1 MKSNWSTV
9 TLGEVC
15 NFENGDR
22 GKNYPGRKALVPT
35 GIPFINAGHIADG
48 VIDWNGMDFIPEDRF
63 EILGSGKIQQGD
75 VLYCLRGSL
84 GKFGVVDREAKGAIA
99 SSLVIVRPAETLD
112 VNFLAYY
119 FRSPLADEMM
129 ERFAG
134 GAAQPNL
141 SAKSLGQYKLPL
153 PPLEEQQRIVAVLD
167 EAFEGLA
174 RARAHTEANLSDAEK
189 IAAQALDV
197 LLEELRLKNGQVQIN
212 YIAEVKGGKRLP
224 KGVKPSPKPTPFPY
238 ISVKDLTDDGSVCT
252 KKVGY
257 ISAEVQQTIQR
268 YTISSRDVYV
278 SIAGTIGK
286 TGIVP
291 PELDGANL
299 TENAAKLVLREG
311 WSPQYVYW
319 CTRSSTFSVQTAEQT
334 RTAAQPKLALQRLGA
349 IHIPNAN
356 ASEQVEISEKMD
368 ALRHTRQSLISAYS
382 AKLQDLNDLR
392 QSLLQKAFAG
402 ELT

>member
-1 MKSNWSTV
+1 MKAGWSLREIGEAFQTV
-9 TLGEVC
+9 TGNTPPKSAAHFYGQDIPLVKPPELTDGDVSSASDGLTESGAAVARVAPEGSVLVSCIGNLGKIGLATRPLAF
-15 NFENGDR
+15 NQQ
-22 GKNYPGRKALVPT
+22 
-35 GIPFINAGHIADG
+35 INAIYPDPSLAL
-48 VIDWNGMDFIPEDRF
+48 PRF
-63 EILGSGKIQQGD
+63 TFYQALSP
-75 VLYCLRGSL
+75 
-84 GKFGVVDREAKGAIA
+84 KFREQLDALAAGTTV
-99 SSLVIVRPAETLD
+99 SIV
-112 VNFLAYY
+112 NK
-119 FRSPLADEMM
+119 S
-129 ERFAG
+129 RF
-134 GAAQPNL
+134 N
-141 SAKSLGQYKLPL
+141 SIKVHL

-174 RARAHTEANLSDAEK
+174 RARAHTKANLSDAEK
-189 IAAQALDV
+189 IAAHALDV
-197 LLEELRLKNGQVQIN
+197 LLDELRLKNGQVQII
-212 YIAEVKGGKRLP
+212 YFAEVKGGKRLP

-252 KKVGY
+252 EKVGY

-319 CTRSSTFSVQTAEQT
+319 CTRSSTFAVQTAEQT

-382 AKLQDLNDLR
+382 AKLQDLDDLR
-392 QSLLQKAFAG
+392 QSVLQKAFAG
-402 ELT
+402 ELTKGI